1 MNARPGGRGTG
12 DAGVP
17 GVRTHPC
24 VQASPPPSP
33 APPARAFPSAGCTLK
48 MHPEPSGNPA
58 LPPGQARVAGRSPT
72 SRAGL
77 GCDCRS
83 SCPAAARPGGMGSLG
98 PPGRAPPAPCRWR
111 GWHLESSPPV
121 VARSPIPALPSGLPA
136 AWHPGPPR
144 ASALPPPPRP
154 LYRRKVGADRPDA
167 ARGRA
172 HPRVWPLIAARGDPP
187 AAQNPAGLG
196 SRPTDWAPFRG
207 SSPGAGRDLAASWA
221 ASLKGRCALN

>member
-98 PPGRAPPAPCRWR
+98 PPEGLPLLPAGGGAGTWSHPLPLLPGAPSLLCPRGSLLPGTPVPPGPLLSPHPRAPCTEGRSEPIGQTPPGGALTPGSGR
-111 GWHLESSPPV
+111 SS
-121 VARSPIPALPSGLPA
+121 LPA
-136 AWHPGPPR
+136 GTPR
-144 ASALPPPPRP
+144 RLRTQQASAPARP
-154 LYRRKVGADRPDA
+154 TGRRLEEA
-167 ARGRA
+167 A
-172 HPRVWPLIAARGDPP
+172 P
-187 AAQNPAGLG
+187 GLG
-196 SRPTDWAPFRG
+196 GTSRRRG
-207 SSPGAGRDLAASWA
+207 PL
-221 ASLKGRCALN
+221 L